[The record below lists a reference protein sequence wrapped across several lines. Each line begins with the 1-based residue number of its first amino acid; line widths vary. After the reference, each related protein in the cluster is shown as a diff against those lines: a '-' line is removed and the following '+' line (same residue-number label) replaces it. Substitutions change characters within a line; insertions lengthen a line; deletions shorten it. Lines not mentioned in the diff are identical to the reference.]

1 MKRLL
6 TGCLVLLLLSLS
18 LATRAETQ
26 PPATA
31 SEATAPR
38 PGIAKVYPRLA
49 KLKEEKTALETQLDQ
64 RADLRSLNQALE
76 NLKTWGKDWAQR
88 ENRLGTMGEWP
99 LETLQQTRAGLL
111 THKDKSDQL
120 LNEIYT
126 RLETIDAWRNDW
138 QEKKDFWQQWRKALP
153 AESPLA
159 PPEVFSQARQTIE
172 QALAR
177 LEKQVPPLLN
187 LQQEITDLQVSLS
200 NQIGEIEQVL
210 ASRKN
215 QLLEKNQ
222 PPFFSSEFYR
232 QFQPGM
238 FTGFENSLSRL
249 DFFHDRFWRHRGGLV
264 VLHLL
269 LTVLIFGLL
278 RSRSKR
284 CEDRSG
290 LHFTMRHPLATGL
303 FLSTIA
309 LAPLYSHAP
318 PGLLLGISA
327 LAVFSAVP
335 LMVELFHQ
343 PLQQWVIR
351 LLAYTYLLSRLVE
364 SLVLPAPLHAL
375 YLAGLCL
382 AGILLL
388 RWVAARSLRTRKEE
402 QRRFR
407 ILLIGGM
414 ILLGMAFIAQAGG
427 YGILAEH
434 LLQSGLKTV
443 FACLL
448 ASLALHLLHTGLLA
462 LANLPGFKKQQFFRR
477 HGQELLTRAWQL
489 VPIIV
494 YTHVALYLMVTWRM
508 FDSIGEAW
516 HTIVSAGF
524 TFGDRTIS
532 VQMLLIALAALYVT
546 ILLSRLLR
554 SLLEEEVFPR
564 RQMDRGV
571 RDSINKLLHYAIL
584 ALGVLMA
591 LSLAGIDLK
600 NFAVLAGALG
610 IGIGFGLQNIV
621 NNFVSGLILLFER
634 PIKVGDMIVLDGE
647 WGTVG
652 KIGLRSTTVET
663 FDESEVIVPNSI
675 LVSEKVTNW
684 TLSSEQSR
692 IVVPVG
698 VAYGSDLEKVLR
710 ILYEAANQHPQVLD
724 TPPPSAIFTAFG
736 NSSLDFEL
744 RVWTSS
750 VSNRL
755 IIKNDLLLYI
765 DRRFREEN
773 VEIPFPQRD
782 LHLRS
787 IEDALLDKWPARS
800 GAVTPTNAS

>member
-1 MKRLL
+1 
-6 TGCLVLLLLSLS
+6 
-18 LATRAETQ
+18 
-26 PPATA
+26 
-31 SEATAPR
+31 
-38 PGIAKVYPRLA
+38 
-49 KLKEEKTALETQLDQ
+49 
-64 RADLRSLNQALE
+64 
-76 NLKTWGKDWAQR
+76 
-88 ENRLGTMGEWP
+88 
-99 LETLQQTRAGLL
+99 
-111 THKDKSDQL
+111 
-120 LNEIYT
+120 
-126 RLETIDAWRNDW
+126 
-138 QEKKDFWQQWRKALP
+138 
-153 AESPLA
+153 
-159 PPEVFSQARQTIE
+159 
-172 QALAR
+172 
-177 LEKQVPPLLN
+177 
-187 LQQEITDLQVSLS
+187 
-200 NQIGEIEQVL
+200 
-210 ASRKN
+210 
-215 QLLEKNQ
+215 
-222 PPFFSSEFYR
+222 
-232 QFQPGM
+232 
-238 FTGFENSLSRL
+238 
-249 DFFHDRFWRHRGGLV
+249 
-264 VLHLL
+264 
-269 LTVLIFGLL
+269 
-278 RSRSKR
+278 
-284 CEDRSG
+284 
-290 LHFTMRHPLATGL
+290 
-303 FLSTIA
+303 
-309 LAPLYSHAP
+309 
-318 PGLLLGISA
+318 
-327 LAVFSAVP
+327 
-335 LMVELFHQ
+335 
-343 PLQQWVIR
+343 
-351 LLAYTYLLSRLVE
+351 
-364 SLVLPAPLHAL
+364 
-375 YLAGLCL
+375 
-382 AGILLL
+382 
-388 RWVAARSLRTRKEE
+388 
-402 QRRFR
+402 
-407 ILLIGGM
+407 
-414 ILLGMAFIAQAGG
+414 
-427 YGILAEH
+427 
-434 LLQSGLKTV
+434 
-443 FACLL
+443 
-448 ASLALHLLHTGLLA
+448 
-462 LANLPGFKKQQFFRR
+462 
-477 HGQELLTRAWQL
+477 
-489 VPIIV
+489 
-494 YTHVALYLMVTWRM
+494 MVTWRI

-516 HTIVSAGF
+516 HAIVSAGF

-755 IIKNDLLLYI
+755 TIKNDLLLYI

-787 IEDALLDKWPARS
+787 IDDALLDKWPARS
-800 GAVTPTNAS
+800 GAVTPTNKS

>member
-1 MKRLL
+1 MR
-6 TGCLVLLLLSLS
+6 
-18 LATRAETQ
+18 
-26 PPATA
+26 
-31 SEATAPR
+31 
-38 PGIAKVYPRLA
+38 
-49 KLKEEKTALETQLDQ
+49 
-64 RADLRSLNQALE
+64 
-76 NLKTWGKDWAQR
+76 
-88 ENRLGTMGEWP
+88 EWP

-120 LNEIYT
+120 LNEIFT
-126 RLETIDAWRNDW
+126 RLEEIDTWRNDW
-138 QEKKDFWQQWRKALP
+138 QGKKEFWQQWRKTLP
-153 AESPLA
+153 TESPLA
-159 PPEVFSQARQTIE
+159 PPEVFHQARQTIE
-172 QALAR
+172 QVLTR

-187 LQQEITDLQVSLS
+187 LQQKITDLQVSLS
-200 NQIGEIEQVL
+200 DQIGEIEQVL
-210 ASRKN
+210 ASRKG
-215 QLLEKNQ
+215 QLLERNQ
-222 PPFFSSEFYR
+222 PSFFSPDFYR
-232 QFQPGM
+232 QFEPGL
-238 FTGFENSLSRL
+238 FADFKNSLSRL
-249 DFFHDRFWRHRGGLV
+249 DFLNDRFWKHRGGLI

-269 LTVLIFGLL
+269 LTVFIVSLL

-284 CEDRSG
+284 YEDRSG
-290 LHFTMRHPLATGL
+290 LHFTLRHPLATGL
-303 FLSTIA
+303 FLSTIT

-318 PGLLLGISA
+318 SGLLLGLTA

-335 LMVELFHQ
+335 LMMELFHQ
-343 PLQQWVIR
+343 PLQQLVIR
-351 LLAYTYLLSRLVE
+351 LLAYAYLLSRLVE
-364 SLVLPAPLHAL
+364 SFALPAPLHAL
-375 YLAGLCL
+375 YLATLCL

-388 RWVAARSLRTRKEE
+388 RWVAARSLRAKRDE
-402 QRRFR
+402 QHRFR
-407 ILLIGGM
+407 ILLIVGM
-414 ILLGMAFIAQAGG
+414 ILLGVAFIAQAGG
-427 YGILAEH
+427 YGPLAEH
-434 LLQSGLKTV
+434 LLQAGLKTV

-448 ASLALHLLHTGLLA
+448 ATLALHLLHTGLMA
-462 LANLPGFKKQQFFRR
+462 LAKFPSVKKQQFFRR

-489 VPIIV
+489 VPIVV
-494 YTHVALYLMVTWRM
+494 YAYVALYLTVTWHL

-516 HTIVSAGF
+516 HAIVSAGF
-524 TFGDRTIS
+524 TFGDKIIS
-532 VQMLLIALAALYVT
+532 VKMLLIALAALYVT

-584 ALGVLMA
+584 AFGVLMA
-591 LSLAGIDLK
+591 LSLAGIELK

-647 WGTVG
+647 WGTVR

-710 ILYEAANQHPQVLD
+710 ILYEAANQHPRVLD
-724 TPPPSAIFTAFG
+724 APPPSAIFTAFG
-736 NSSLDFEL
+736 ASSLDFEL
-744 RVWTSS
+744 RVWATS
-750 VSNRL
+750 VSERL
-755 IIKNDLLLYI
+755 VIKNDLLLYI
-765 DRRFREEN
+765 DRRFREES

-787 IEDALLDKWPARS
+787 IDDALLDKWPARHS
-800 GAVTPTNAS
+800 AVETSS

>member
-1 MKRLL
+1 
-6 TGCLVLLLLSLS
+6 
-18 LATRAETQ
+18 
-26 PPATA
+26 
-31 SEATAPR
+31 
-38 PGIAKVYPRLA
+38 
-49 KLKEEKTALETQLDQ
+49 
-64 RADLRSLNQALE
+64 
-76 NLKTWGKDWAQR
+76 
-88 ENRLGTMGEWP
+88 
-99 LETLQQTRAGLL
+99 
-111 THKDKSDQL
+111 
-120 LNEIYT
+120 
-126 RLETIDAWRNDW
+126 
-138 QEKKDFWQQWRKALP
+138 
-153 AESPLA
+153 
-159 PPEVFSQARQTIE
+159 
-172 QALAR
+172 
-177 LEKQVPPLLN
+177 
-187 LQQEITDLQVSLS
+187 
-200 NQIGEIEQVL
+200 
-210 ASRKN
+210 
-215 QLLEKNQ
+215 
-222 PPFFSSEFYR
+222 
-232 QFQPGM
+232 
-238 FTGFENSLSRL
+238 
-249 DFFHDRFWRHRGGLV
+249 
-264 VLHLL
+264 
-269 LTVLIFGLL
+269 
-278 RSRSKR
+278 
-284 CEDRSG
+284 
-290 LHFTMRHPLATGL
+290 
-303 FLSTIA
+303 
-309 LAPLYSHAP
+309 
-318 PGLLLGISA
+318 
-327 LAVFSAVP
+327 
-335 LMVELFHQ
+335 
-343 PLQQWVIR
+343 
-351 LLAYTYLLSRLVE
+351 
-364 SLVLPAPLHAL
+364 
-375 YLAGLCL
+375 
-382 AGILLL
+382 
-388 RWVAARSLRTRKEE
+388 
-402 QRRFR
+402 
-407 ILLIGGM
+407 
-414 ILLGMAFIAQAGG
+414 
-427 YGILAEH
+427 
-434 LLQSGLKTV
+434 
-443 FACLL
+443 
-448 ASLALHLLHTGLLA
+448 
-462 LANLPGFKKQQFFRR
+462 
-477 HGQELLTRAWQL
+477 
-489 VPIIV
+489 
-494 YTHVALYLMVTWRM
+494 MVTWRM